1 MRKLAEIN
9 LKDIRREME
18 EFRASCGSVMMAT
31 TGPKGLLVSYA
42 PYVNVDGRHFIYI
55 SEIADHYHNLRASA
69 DLSLQFIEDE
79 EKAINIAARIRSNA
93 IAKARFMERDDIF
106 EGIMNIFEELHGNIY
121 QILRGMEDFHLIEL
135 NLGEGSFVK
144 GFGLA
149 FDVETN
155 GEVVHKKGLEGKGH
169 R

>member
-9 LKDIRREME
+9 LKDIKREME
-18 EFRASCGSVMMAT
+18 EFRASCGSVMMAS

-42 PYVNVDGRHFIYI
+42 PYANIEGRHFIYI
-55 SEIADHYHNLRASA
+55 SEIADHYHNLRANA
-69 DLSLQFIEDE
+69 DVSLQFIEDE
-79 EKAINIAARIRSNA
+79 GKASNIAARVRSNA
-93 IAKARFMERDDIF
+93 RAKAKFMERDDIF

-121 QILRGMEDFHLIEL
+121 QVLRGMEDFHLVEL
-135 NLGEGSFVK
+135 HLGEGTFVK

-149 FDVETN
+149 FDVEED